1 MAAASLR
8 RGRGGR
14 FFSFATRAPVDMRGL
29 VDVFGRATLWD
40 LSAYRCLSQPEG
52 RIPQVLCNCNA
63 RSAHFSRFPHP
74 FAHKLMRT

>member
-1 MAAASLR
+1 
-8 RGRGGR
+8 
-14 FFSFATRAPVDMRGL
+14 MRGL

-74 FAHKLMRT
+74 FAHKDANLAKPELYKAPPHVHHSFKFRS